1 MIQTV
6 DDIQINFNSDNL
18 WFVNLTL
25 SLVMFGVALDIKIS
39 DFTNLL
45 KSPKPVIVGI
55 ISQFLLIPL
64 VTFLMIIVINPSPSI
79 ALGMIMV
86 AACPGGNISNFMT
99 KLAGGNTALS
109 ISLTAFASLAALIM
123 TPLNF
128 AIWGSFYEPTSII
141 LRSVEVAPMEI
152 ARFVLLILG
161 IPLILGMVIN
171 NYHPNMASKMSRFL
185 KPISILIFLS
195 FIGGAFYNNLD
206 IFMTHI
212 HYVFILVIAHNSLLL
227 LVGFFFAKLNK
238 LNYLD
243 QKTLS
248 IETGIQKHTMPIVK
262 NWIFRISNSKTKRLG
277 EWYFWVVPSL
287 IIQGGAIRYVCFCKR
302 NIPIQNSILLMQVC
316 LPWDLLLAHS
326 GSKRM
331 F

>member
-6 DDIQINFNSDNL
+6 DDIHINFNADNL

-39 DFTNLL
+39 DFSNLF

-64 VTFLMIIVINPSPSI
+64 VTFLMIIFINPSPSI
-79 ALGMIMV
+79 ALGMMMV

-128 AIWGSFYEPTSII
+128 AVWGSFYEPTASI
-141 LRSVEVAPMEI
+141 LKTVEVSPMEI

-161 IPLILGMVIN
+161 IPLVLGMVIN
-171 NYHPNMASKMSRFL
+171 NYHPNMAGKASRFL
-185 KPISILIFLS
+185 KPVSILIFLS

-206 IFMTHI
+206 IFMEHI
-212 HYVFILVIAHNSLLL
+212 HYVFVIVIAHNSLLL
-227 LVGFFFAKLNK
+227 LVGFYFAKLNK
-238 LNYLD
+238 LVYLD

-248 IETGIQKHTMPIVK
+248 IETGIQ
-262 NWIFRISNSKTKRLG
+262 NSGLG
-277 EWYFWVVPSL
+277 
-287 IIQGGAIRYVCFCKR
+287 
-302 NIPIQNSILLMQVC
+302 
-316 LPWDLLLAHS
+316 LLLVFSFFDGLGGMALLVAFWAIWDILS
-326 GSKRM
+326 GLLIAFFWSDNKKKKM
-331 F
+331 A

>member
-6 DDIQINFNSDNL
+6 DDIHINFNADNL

-39 DFTNLL
+39 DFSNLF

-64 VTFLMIIVINPSPSI
+64 VTFLMIIFINPSPSI
-79 ALGMIMV
+79 ALGMMMV

-109 ISLTAFASLAALIM
+109 VSLTAFASLAALIM

-128 AIWGSFYEPTSII
+128 AVWGSFYEPTASI
-141 LRSVEVAPMEI
+141 LETVEVSPMEI

-161 IPLILGMVIN
+161 IPLVLGMVIN
-171 NYHPNMASKMSRFL
+171 NYHPNMAGKASRFL
-185 KPISILIFLS
+185 KPVSILIFLS
-195 FIGGAFYNNLD
+195 FIAGAFYNNLD
-206 IFMTHI
+206 IFMEHI
-212 HYVFILVIAHNSLLL
+212 HYVFIIVIAHNSVLL
-227 LVGFFFAKLNK
+227 LVGFYFAKLNK
-238 LNYLD
+238 LAYLD

-248 IETGIQKHTMPIVK
+248 IETGIQ
-262 NWIFRISNSKTKRLG
+262 NSGLG
-277 EWYFWVVPSL
+277 
-287 IIQGGAIRYVCFCKR
+287 
-302 NIPIQNSILLMQVC
+302 
-316 LPWDLLLAHS
+316 LLLVFSFFDGLGGMALLVAFWAIWDILS
-326 GSKRM
+326 GLLIAFFWSDNKKKKM
-331 F
+331 A

>member
-1 MIQTV
+1 MIQNI
-6 DDIQINFNSDNL
+6 DDIQIHFNSENL

-25 SLVMFGVALDIKIS
+25 SLVMFGVALDIRVD
-39 DFTNLL
+39 DFTNLM

-64 VTFLMIIVINPSPSI
+64 ATFLMIIAINPTPSI
-79 ALGMIMV
+79 ALGMMMV

-109 ISLTAFASLAALIM
+109 ISLTAFASLAALVM

-128 AIWGSFYEPTSII
+128 AIWGSFYEPTASI
-141 LRSVEVAPMEI
+141 LRTVEVEPIEI

-171 NYHPNMASKMSRFL
+171 NYHPNFASKASRFL
-185 KPISILIFLS
+185 KPVSIIIFLS

-206 IFMTHI
+206 IFLEHI
-212 HYVFILVIAHNSLLL
+212 HYVFVVVIAHNSLLL
-227 LVGFFFAKLNK
+227 LVGFYFAKLNK
-238 LNYLD
+238 LHYLD

-248 IETGIQKHTMPIVK
+248 IETGIQ
-262 NWIFRISNSKTKRLG
+262 NSGLG
-277 EWYFWVVPSL
+277 LLLVFSFFDGLGGMALLVAFWAIWDILSGLLIAYFWSDKTTKVK
-287 IIQGGAIRYVCFCKR
+287 A
-302 NIPIQNSILLMQVC
+302 
-316 LPWDLLLAHS
+316 
-326 GSKRM
+326 
-331 F
+331 

>member
-6 DDIQINFNSDNL
+6 DEIQINFNADNL

-25 SLVMFGVALDIKIS
+25 SLVMFGVALDIKVS

-45 KSPKPVIVGI
+45 KAPKPVIIGI
-55 ISQFLLIPL
+55 IAQFILIPL
-64 VTFLMIIVINPSPSI
+64 VTFLMIILINPTPSI

-128 AIWGSFYEPTSII
+128 AVWGSFYEPTSNI
-141 LRSVEVAPMEI
+141 LKSVEVSPMEI

-171 NYHPNMASKMSRFL
+171 NYHPNMASKISRFL
-185 KPISILIFLS
+185 KPVSILIFLS

-206 IFMTHI
+206 IFMEHI
-212 HYVFILVIAHNSLLL
+212 HYVFILVIAHNSILLL
-227 LVGFFFAKLNK
+227 TGFLFARANRLS
-238 LNYLD
+238 YLD

-248 IETGIQKHTMPIVK
+248 IETGIQ
-262 NWIFRISNSKTKRLG
+262 NSGLG
-277 EWYFWVVPSL
+277 
-287 IIQGGAIRYVCFCKR
+287 
-302 NIPIQNSILLMQVC
+302 
-316 LPWDLLLAHS
+316 LLLVFSFFDGLGGMALFVAFWAIWDILS
-326 GSKRM
+326 GLLIAFFWSDKKKKEVA
-331 F
+331 

>member
-25 SLVMFGVALDIKIS
+25 SLVMFGVALDIKMS

-64 VTFLMIIVINPSPSI
+64 VTFLMIILINPSPSI

-141 LRSVEVAPMEI
+141 LRSVKVAPMEI

-185 KPISILIFLS
+185 KPVSILIFLS
-195 FIGGAFYNNLD
+195 FIVGAFYNNLD

-212 HYVFILVIAHNSLLL
+212 HYVFLLVIAHNSLLL
-227 LVGFFFAKLNK
+227 LVGFFFAKLNR

-248 IETGIQKHTMPIVK
+248 IETGIQ
-262 NWIFRISNSKTKRLG
+262 NSGLG
-277 EWYFWVVPSL
+277 
-287 IIQGGAIRYVCFCKR
+287 
-302 NIPIQNSILLMQVC
+302 
-316 LPWDLLLAHS
+316 LLLVFSFFDGLGGMALLVAFWAIWDILS
-326 GSKRM
+326 GLLIAFFWSDKRKNKM
-331 F
+331 A